1 MVMTAISTDNV
12 LVQLHRA
19 LVDALILSDRH
30 SVHDAVTVAEIY
42 QDLIPYRS
50 VRTLGFAL
58 NADYEHVLLRLL
70 AGESGLV
77 RIEPDQARERIR
89 EELESTNPN
98 VGIYRNYAACDV
110 FVTLPDDLDITAVPA
125 KLVEAPMPEPKSG
138 PAADGSHASGGPNEA
153 GSEAIETIRDFAA
166 RTVQPDATPAPT
178 AATAPSGRPAA
189 TPPPQSLAASR
200 AETTATNKPGP
211 CKRCSR
217 ALPAGRSVVFC
228 PFCGTDQRVRN
239 CESCQEELEDDWVF
253 CVACG
258 TAVK

>member
-19 LVDALILSDRH
+19 LLDALILSDRH

-77 RIEPDQARERIR
+77 RIEPDQARDRIR
-89 EELESTNPN
+89 EELESSNPN

-110 FVTLPDDLDITAVPA
+110 FVTLPDDLDVTALPTSM
-125 KLVEAPMPEPKSG
+125 VEPPTPEPER
-138 PAADGSHASGGPNEA
+138 ASVPDWQHGTVMPNRA

-166 RTVQPDATPAPT
+166 RSVQPEATAVASPA
-178 AATAPSGRPAA
+178 APSGGPPAEPPRPTAPESRIETTSTDKPAA
-189 TPPPQSLAASR
+189 
-200 AETTATNKPGP
+200 
-211 CKRCSR
+211 CKHCARH
-217 ALPAGRSVVFC
+217 LPAGRSVQFC
-228 PFCGTDQRVRN
+228 PFCGTDQRVRK
-239 CESCQEELEDDWVF
+239 CESCQEELEVDWVF